1 MPPEGFSSR
10 QDRQGKLSDIQSS
23 AGARPLAGTSYQEIT
38 ADYRADLDRVE
49 EAIRENFQSDVAM
62 IPAVSGYLTGGGGK
76 RIRPLL
82 VIVASRLFG
91 LSGSSRSVTMSVVA
105 EYIHAATLL
114 HDDVVD
120 GADTRRGADSANVK
134 FGNQAAVLVG
144 DFLFAK
150 SFQLMSADGDI
161 RVVQAMSRATKS
173 LAEGEVLQ
181 LSNTFNLRITEEEY
195 LDTIYRKTGALMEA
209 CARVGG
215 ILGGAGLE
223 AEDALGEYGR
233 NIGIA
238 FQMVDDAL
246 DWAGDA
252 KSWGKPLGADL
263 AEGKITLPLI
273 RAMEAADGAGREAI
287 RRIVEQGRRSGG
299 FEAALEI
306 LKKSGALSQTM
317 ELARF
322 YVEEAK
328 LSLSCF
334 DPLNRD
340 VAALRAIADYI
351 VDRSV

>member
-1 MPPEGFSSR
+1 M
-10 QDRQGKLSDIQSS
+10 SDTHS
-23 AGARPLAGTSYQEIT
+23 AGARPLAGASYQEIT
-38 ADYRADLDRVE
+38 ADYRDDLERVE
-49 EAIRENFQSDVAM
+49 EAIRKNFQSDVAM
-62 IPAVSGYLTGGGGK
+62 IPAVSGYLVRGGGK

-82 VIVASRLFG
+82 VIVSSRLCG
-91 LSGSSRSVTMSVVA
+91 LSGSPRSITMSVVA

-134 FGNQAAVLVG
+134 FGNEASVLVG

-150 SFQLMSADGDI
+150 SFQLMSADSDI
-161 RVVQAMSRATKS
+161 RVVQAISRATKS

-181 LSNTFNLRITEEEY
+181 LSNTLNLRITEEEY

-209 CARVGG
+209 CARVGA
-215 ILGGAGLE
+215 ILGGAGRE
-223 AEDALGEYGR
+223 VEEALGKYGR

-246 DWAGDA
+246 DWTGDA
-252 KSWGKPLGADL
+252 KTWGKPLGADL
-263 AEGKITLPLI
+263 AEGKITLPVI
-273 RAMEAADGAGREAI
+273 RALEAADGAERDTI
-287 RRIVEQGRRSGG
+287 RRIVERAGGDG

-306 LKKSGALSQTM
+306 LKRHGALSQTM
-317 ELARF
+317 ELARA

-340 VAALRAIADYI
+340 AAALRAIADYI